1 MHDDDAMD
9 RLLRHTLTGEVPRLS
24 SAFDDRV
31 MRSVRPRRLT
41 AASRAVMA
49 TYAVVA
55 VAAAAWVMRDVPVA
69 WIAAAIVAGIPAATG
84 AGAYARR
91 LAPRA
96 HPSSGTTAFGR

>member
-9 RLLRHTLTGEVPRLS
+9 RLLRHALTGEVPRLS
-24 SAFDDRV
+24 PGFDDRV
-31 MRSVRPRRLT
+31 MRRVRPRRLT
-41 AASRAVMA
+41 AAGRAVMA

-69 WIAAAIVAGIPAATG
+69 WIAAAVVAGVLAAAG

-91 LAPRA
+91 LAAGLAYQA
-96 HPSSGTTAFGR
+96 HR